1 MDIAQKMKELA
12 DLMEYRMATDALIE
26 SLKDQIKQYMIEA
39 GTDEISNEIGKCTY
53 REVSTPRFATAS
65 FRADHEDLYQQYMNV
80 TTTRRFTF
88 N

>member
-12 DLMEYRMATDALIE
+12 DLMEYRTATDALIE
-26 SLKDQIKQYMIEA
+26 SLKDQIKQYMLNA

-53 REVSTPRFATAS
+53 KEVATPRFSTAS
-65 FRADHEDLYQQYMNV
+65 FKADHADLYQQYTSV